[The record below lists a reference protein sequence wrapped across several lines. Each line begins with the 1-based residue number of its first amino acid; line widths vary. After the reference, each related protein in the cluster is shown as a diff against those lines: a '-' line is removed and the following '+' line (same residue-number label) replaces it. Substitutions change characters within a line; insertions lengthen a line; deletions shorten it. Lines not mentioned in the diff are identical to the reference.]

1 MPIKKVSIKEWEAL
15 GLPKETNFISFDQ
28 HLSTLKKKK
37 KNKISKKKS
46 TPNNPKTKNI

>member
-1 MPIKKVSIKEWEAL
+1 MPIKKVNIKEWEEL

-37 KNKISKKKS
+37 KNKIKKKNLLQI
-46 TPNNPKTKNI
+46 TQKPKNI